1 MSLTLNEAET
11 IAFQAVAF
19 VAANEEAM
27 AGLLRLTGASLA
39 DLKAA
44 IERPEVL
51 AAFLQFLLQNE
62 ARLIEFCQAAGL
74 DPMAPS
80 LALGAIEQ
88 HISS

>member
-1 MSLTLNEAET
+1 MSLTLTEAET
-11 IAFQAVAF
+11 IALQAVAF
-19 VAANEEAM
+19 VAADEEAL

-39 DLKAA
+39 DLKTA

-62 ARLIEFCQAAGL
+62 ARLIKFCQAAGL